1 MCIFFILTSGVIFMS
16 PGCYHYDET
25 VAYPDQTYYVDSMGE
40 VPRGYLYHSQGYYY
54 HPQHK
59 SHYYINRRHHARRH
73 HARRHHAR
81 RHYKKHHSPR
91 YKSHTKKKYY
101 KRPPRS
107 KVKRRVVTRRYD
119 KKGNLRKRTTRRNY
133 R

>member
-25 VAYPDQTYYVDSMGE
+25 VAYPDQTYYVDSAGE

-54 HPQHK
+54 HPQHRN
-59 SHYYINRRHHARRH
+59 HYYINRRHHARRH
-73 HARRHHAR
+73 YKKHHVR